1 MRWHV
6 AAAGT
11 WGRQHGMRNT
21 RAKALPPFWNDQGQA
36 IYYSLRTGHGNAVLE
51 NAVARKHQPQTPHQQ
66 NTRTQTNKGNAM
78 FGNALAEQEQ
88 RAEAAKMRQGN
99 PVAKSSQGNPGRLE
113 SQQPKNQR
121 QPCPHSKLNTT
132 MRLWVRSHSC
142 LLAMLNALVMRARS
156 SWLVPSWL
164 PRACATNRSSC
175 STNRSSCA
183 LWRVA

>member
-1 MRWHV
+1 
-6 AAAGT
+6 
-11 WGRQHGMRNT
+11 MRNT

-121 QPCPHSKLNTT
+121 ATPCLG
-132 MRLWVRSHSC
+132 MRLPAGQHARPKQGTLTDLPHFDWSG
-142 LLAMLNALVMRARS
+142 RA
-156 SWLVPSWL
+156 
-164 PRACATNRSSC
+164 AC
-175 STNRSSCA
+175 
-183 LWRVA
+183 

>member
-121 QPCPHSKLNTT
+121 QQS
-132 MRLWVRSHSC
+132 
-142 LLAMLNALVMRARS
+142 
-156 SWLVPSWL
+156 
-164 PRACATNRSSC
+164 
-175 STNRSSCA
+175 
-183 LWRVA
+183 

>member
-1 MRWHV
+1 MACATRVQKHCHLF
-6 AAAGT
+6 GT
-11 WGRQHGMRNT
+11 T
-21 RAKALPPFWNDQGQA
+21 KAKLYTTAV
-36 IYYSLRTGHGNAVLE
+36 RTGHGNTVLE

-121 QPCPHSKLNTT
+121 QQS
-132 MRLWVRSHSC
+132 
-142 LLAMLNALVMRARS
+142 
-156 SWLVPSWL
+156 
-164 PRACATNRSSC
+164 
-175 STNRSSCA
+175 
-183 LWRVA
+183 